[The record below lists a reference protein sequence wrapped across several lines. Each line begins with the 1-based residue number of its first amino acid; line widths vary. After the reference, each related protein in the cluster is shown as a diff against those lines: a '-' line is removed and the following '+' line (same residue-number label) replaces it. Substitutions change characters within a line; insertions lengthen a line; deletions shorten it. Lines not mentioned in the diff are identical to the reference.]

1 MYFTLRV
8 RHTFICVSIDTE
20 MYNIDVFTGL
30 KWKLFSYYQLF
41 NIKGLVHPNIIFV
54 S

>member
-1 MYFTLRV
+1 
-8 RHTFICVSIDTE
+8 

-54 S
+54 SWITHPHVVPYP